1 MRSDDRPFLFVALSM
16 VALALSLPADGLLL
30 AMVKGMGK
38 PAGFGF
44 GFCSLLLLPAT
55 GFLIGADQ
63 QRRKTIRR
71 GGLFLMGHAVYA
83 LAFGLW
89 LIPTVP
95 FALLWLMILAS
106 GGDQPG

>member
-16 VALALSLPADGLLL
+16 VALVLSLPADGLQL
-30 AMVKGMGK
+30 AMLSGMGK
-38 PAGFGF
+38 PAGFGL
-44 GFCSLLLLPAT
+44 CSLLLLPAT

-63 QRRKTIRR
+63 QRRKTVRR

-89 LIPTVP
+89 LIPFV
-95 FALLWLMILAS
+95 FLWVDMLIF
-106 GGDQPG
+106 GDS